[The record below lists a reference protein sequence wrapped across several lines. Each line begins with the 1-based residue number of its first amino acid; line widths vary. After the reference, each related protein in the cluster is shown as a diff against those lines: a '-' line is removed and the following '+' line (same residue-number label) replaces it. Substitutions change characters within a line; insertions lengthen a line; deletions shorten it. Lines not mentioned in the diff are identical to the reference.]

1 VPQSWRSL
9 LSAGAS
15 LSSHS
20 WFCGVFACCLGVFGT
35 IYRARAQNY
44 IEGVARSLSFA
55 ARKRQMSERF
65 ELLDIEGDISGKLRL
80 IYGSGP
86 ADPAPFVLTL
96 TPQYVARASGKTPP
110 VSFHEIERYADEN
123 AGDLREMAF
132 REKATG
138 RLNLTLE

>member
-1 VPQSWRSL
+1 
-9 LSAGAS
+9 
-15 LSSHS
+15 
-20 WFCGVFACCLGVFGT
+20 
-35 IYRARAQNY
+35 
-44 IEGVARSLSFA
+44 
-55 ARKRQMSERF
+55 MSERF

-80 IYGSGP
+80 IYGSEP

-96 TPQYVARASGKTPP
+96 TPQDVARASGKTPP

-138 RLNLTLE
+138 HLNLTLE